1 MWGYFTL
8 GEKESRLILFVKL
21 WSRSQFGEE
30 YLNGRNS
37 LIFTWNKQQRVIHE
51 EDLLHHYDPNQRRQK
66 VEDQPCRRMGQI
78 EAKTPP
84 PLRSIEVIP
93 SFGRCYST
101 LGERQYELK
110 LPRNPKSSPH
120 HLKGKSSAAD
130 PGDTIPRRTPSC
142 CLPEKFRSLRRDILS
157 ERWPSNMAPWI
168 SSSGRYPSRDRL
180 LCRFRNNPSAGVRI
194 IVLSNGKAE
203 CCTDPNSKEFSLDG
217 DWYSFLSM
225 NNSYWKLMF
234 AMERCLLKTLLYSL
248 IMETCVSLDT
258 LSIVLENK
266 IWSLMVTCT
275 LFQMTQ
281 TTVDV

>member
-1 MWGYFTL
+1 MTTRTKTKRNVRLFHVGRKGKSSHTLRQTVKSFTVWQ
-8 GEKESRLILFVKL
+8 RIF
-21 WSRSQFGEE
+21 
-30 YLNGRNS
+30 NGRNS

-110 LPRNPKSSPH
+110 LPLNPKSSPH

-157 ERWPSNMAPWI
+157 ER
-168 SSSGRYPSRDRL
+168 
-180 LCRFRNNPSAGVRI
+180 
-194 IVLSNGKAE
+194 
-203 CCTDPNSKEFSLDG
+203 
-217 DWYSFLSM
+217 
-225 NNSYWKLMF
+225 
-234 AMERCLLKTLLYSL
+234 
-248 IMETCVSLDT
+248 
-258 LSIVLENK
+258 
-266 IWSLMVTCT
+266 
-275 LFQMTQ
+275 
-281 TTVDV
+281 